1 MLITPYE
8 YSEFAGG
15 VEVFSENLKKIFPD
29 LITITNSKV
38 YLSNTDLYL
47 KFFRNND
54 VVSSLISNRMAI
66 KTMKRVHVDV
76 LFVNGLYGWYLTLK
90 KPEVPLINIFHGCY
104 GGVANYILKQGRKLL
119 FHYYKDYLG
128 FIEHLSASGKV
139 VVSVSEFVR
148 DLLKQYYDID
158 SIVIPNGVDLEV
170 FESIGKLK
178 ARKMLFL
185 PADRRIGIF
194 VGPLSYSKGFDII
207 VKLAK
212 ENPTTLFIVV
222 SREVRSSWIFP
233 NILLFSNV
241 SHLDM
246 PKFYSA
252 ADFFIFPSRFEGCS
266 LSILEAMACNVPVI
280 TSATGS
286 FYALNGLQTF
296 GYVMPLTGNI
306 DDYNMAISHVLERTT
321 DFFPREHIHKNYSLD
336 LFRDRYQNLI
346 KKTIA

>member
-90 KPEVPLINIFHGCY
+90 KPEVPINK
-104 GGVANYILKQGRKLL
+104 YISWMLRWSGKLYTKARSEAFISL
-119 FHYYKDYLG
+119 LKDYLG

-170 FESIGKLK
+170 FEPIGKLK

-222 SREVRSSWIFP
+222 SREVPSSWIFP
-233 NILLFSNV
+233 NILSFSNV

-306 DDYNMAISHVLERTT
+306 DDYNMAISHVLEEN
-321 DFFPREHIHKNYSLD
+321 D
-336 LFRDRYQNLI
+336 
-346 KKTIA
+346 